1 MRSILQRVMQQELQT
16 IITGFIVEVKLQ
28 RRTVQLNETQSKNEE
43 AHRRISI
50 KIMLRL

>member
-1 MRSILQRVMQQELQT
+1 MQQELQT
-16 IITGFIVEVKLQ
+16 TIIGFIVEVKLQ
-28 RRTVQLNETQSKNEE
+28 RKTAQLKETQSKNEE